1 MWASVHQGWLLFFF
15 HGLPVSLS
23 TKQLCSW
30 EFMQLRQQKQLLCL
44 CEFKTHLPLYKYLE
58 MLNLEFYILLAVI
71 FINSLPSKWH
81 STVV

>member
-1 MWASVHQGWLLFFF
+1 
-15 HGLPVSLS
+15 
-23 TKQLCSW
+23 
-30 EFMQLRQQKQLLCL
+30 MQLRQQKQLLCL